1 MLLGSLPN
9 ERSRKEKRKKQKEKI
24 KDEDGLFSAS
34 PFNPPLSSQLPKR
47 GVERCHVDGLQE

>member
-34 PFNPPLSSQLPKR
+34 PFNLFSFIQPAAK
-47 GVERCHVDGLQE
+47 ERSRKMSC

>member
-1 MLLGSLPN
+1 MLLESQ
-9 ERSRKEKRKKQKEKI
+9 RSRKEKRKKQKEKI